1 MFFFW
6 YCLIKMELRLRVTL
20 KDLSPPKK
28 MKKKM
33 WNVSPLKLHSR
44 SEVWYITC
52 GGEAKGQTIKVNELM
67 RAQAL

>member
-28 MKKKM
+28 MKKKCGM
-33 WNVSPLKLHSR
+33 SLLLNYTAEVKSGTSHVEEKQKAKLLKLMS
-44 SEVWYITC
+44 
-52 GGEAKGQTIKVNELM
+52 
-67 RAQAL
+67 